1 MHFFYPIK
9 INFKPKTH
17 FMNLKIPAIL
27 SASVLFLLSCNDKKE
42 TKNNK
47 PQSDKTAAA
56 QNDTVETEQA
66 PRKESINLF
75 TLTYR
80 DSTDVAFVSLSDI
93 YPLDDTAS
101 DTLALPNIEKMEKK
115 AAKYFTLD
123 KKYRNRFLS
132 KTNISETDS
141 LFVYDYAKNKLAS
154 FAIKNLKAA
163 AWLNGYSSEE
173 DWPYPKY
180 YYMIGFEI
188 SKQSLKGFSDYYS
201 DVIVYAGKENP
212 FANEP
217 LKPIVWKKIP
227 GKEYPSKPMKKEDRA
242 ILKST
247 VAGNT
252 YLYKTD
258 TYQYFLQDYLDSD
271 KIIYARRLL
280 VTDSKTKEIIIE
292 KLYSQSEGT
301 SPAPLNGENGDDS
314 FDQYTGKLFK
324 NKPPVVFGF
333 QYESFGCPAISLI
346 DKSNEDIYI
355 QCDNRH

>member
-1 MHFFYPIK
+1 
-9 INFKPKTH
+9 
-17 FMNLKIPAIL
+17 MNLKIQAITVV
-27 SASVLFLLSCNDKKE
+27 SFIFLLSCNNKQE
-42 TKNNK
+42 TKSSK
-47 PQSDKTAAA
+47 PQLNRTATT
-56 QNDTVETEQA
+56 QNDSVQTEEL

-75 TLTYR
+75 TVTYR

-93 YPLDDTAS
+93 YPLNDTAS

-115 AAKYFTLD
+115 AAKYFTLE
-123 KKYRNRFLS
+123 KKYRNHFLS
-132 KTNISETDS
+132 KTNISENDS

-227 GKEYPSKPMKKEDRA
+227 GKDYPSKPMKKEDRA
-242 ILKST
+242 LLKST

-252 YLYKTD
+252 YLYNTA

-280 VTDSKTKEIIIE
+280 VTNSKTKEIIIE

-301 SPAPLNGENGDDS
+301 SPAPLNGENGDHS

>member
-1 MHFFYPIK
+1 
-9 INFKPKTH
+9 
-17 FMNLKIPAIL
+17 MNLKIQAITV
-27 SASVLFLLSCNDKKE
+27 ASFIFLLSCNNKQE
-42 TKNNK
+42 TKSNK
-47 PQSDKTAAA
+47 PQANKTATT
-56 QNDTVETEQA
+56 QNDSVQNEEL

-115 AAKYFTLD
+115 SAKYFTLE

-188 SKQSLKGFSDYYS
+188 SKKSLTGLSDYYS
-201 DVIVYAGKENP
+201 DVLVYVGKENP
-212 FANEP
+212 FTNKP
-217 LKPIVWKKIP
+217 LTAIVWTKIP
-227 GKEYPSKPMKKEDRA
+227 SKEFPSKPIKKEDLDQ
-242 ILKST
+242 LKNKVS
-247 VAGNT
+247 GNT
-252 YLYKTD
+252 YSYKTED
-258 TYQYFLQDYLDSD
+258 YHYFLQEYLESREVTG
-271 KIIYARRLL
+271 RRLL
-280 VTDSKTKEIIIE
+280 VVDSKTKDIIIE
-292 KLYSQSEGT
+292 KMFIDGESLSA
-301 SPAPLNGENGDDS
+301 APLNDKNNDVAV
-314 FDQYTGKLFK
+314 QYTGKLFK

-333 QYESFGCPAISLI
+333 AYESFGCRAISLI